1 MLLVEGVQI
10 LCALNKDLDTT
21 QKWSKERMKQQSRD
35 WRKMKA
41 HSTGWERLS
50 TGSPL
55 LKSLGL
61 ESPLEVSI
69 GYLVWT
75 LCKWRG
81 GSTITKSC
89 TRCMP
94 CVNGEDISCHS
105 PRVSIWFSSPKSGW
119 IGLLFLPPDPF
130 LLPPWNGWQ
139 DMEKCF
145 VQMTC
150 PRALAAEDEREPVGA
165 TEERS
170 PVSPHRT
177 EQSECPCPE
186 RSKVNISSQGF
197 HETLFWRGSFSLLLQ
212 PQGSRDSPSRA
223 EVLLKKPK
231 RIKK

>member
-1 MLLVEGVQI
+1 MLLVEGVPV
-10 LCALNKDLDTT
+10 LDALNQELDTP

-50 TGSPL
+50 TGSLL
-55 LKSLGL
+55 LKFLGFK
-61 ESPLEVSI
+61 SPLEVSI
-69 GYLVWT
+69 GYLVCT

-81 GSTITKSC
+81 WSQMTKSC
-89 TRCMP
+89 TRWTP

-119 IGLLFLPPDPF
+119 IGLMFLPPDPF

-150 PRALAAEDEREPVGA
+150 PRALAAEDNREPVGA
-165 TEERS
+165 TEEHS

-177 EQSECPCPE
+177 EQSECPCLEPSE
-186 RSKVNISSQGF
+186 VSISPQGF
-197 HETLFWRGSFSLLLQ
+197 PVTPFWRGSFSLLLQ
-212 PQGSRDSPSRA
+212 PQGSRHSPSHA
-223 EVLLKKPK
+223 EVLLKNTK
-231 RIKK
+231 RIK